1 MKRRQLLL
9 SSLSSLCAVPLS
21 VPFGLPLVRN
31 AFAQSAF
38 PDRPVKIVVPFGPGG
53 LADVTFRIVAEKLSP
68 LLGKQVVVENMPGA
82 GGIAA
87 GNAVRNA
94 KPDGH
99 TLLVIAN
106 GTAITK
112 SLFRTMP
119 FDIEKD
125 FVPVSLAAWF
135 DLVIVAKG
143 EGGKYR
149 TLGDLLAAARANPG
163 KLNFASISP
172 GSSQNLSAE
181 LFKTTANLQVSII
194 PFKTTPETATAVIGG
209 EIDAVFESYAALKS
223 LIESGRL
230 RVLAS
235 TSPKRTGYLP
245 SAPTAQEAGVPG
257 YEVVGWN
264 ALAAPAGTPAE
275 VIAIINRH
283 MNAVVAMPDVKK
295 RFVDLGLDAYA
306 GTPDELRQRLNTDV
320 SKWAAVIK
328 QAGIPQQ

>member
-9 SSLSSLCAVPLS
+9 ASLSALPVAVPLAS
-21 VPFGLPLVRN
+21 LLARN
-31 AFAQSAF
+31 ASAQTMF

-53 LADVTFRIVAEKLSP
+53 LADVTFRIVSEKLSG
-68 LLGKQVVVENMPGA
+68 LLGQQVVVENLPGA
-82 GGIAA
+82 GGVVA
-87 GNAVRNA
+87 GNAVMRA

-112 SLFRTMP
+112 SLFKSLP
-119 FDIEKD
+119 FDIQKD
-125 FVPVSLAAWF
+125 FAPVSLAAYF

-181 LFKTTANLQVSII
+181 LFKTTANLQLSVI
-194 PFKTTPETATAVIGG
+194 PFKTTPDTATAVIAG
-209 EIDAVFESYAALKS
+209 EVDAVFESYAALKP

-264 ALAAPAGTPAE
+264 ALAAPAGTPPE
-275 VIAIINRH
+275 VIATINRH
-283 MNAVVAMPDVKK
+283 MNTVVAMSDVKK
-295 RFVDLGLDAYA
+295 RFVELGLDAYA
-306 GTPDELRQRLNTDV
+306 GTPDELRVRLNTDV
-320 SKWAAVIK
+320 AKWAAVIK